1 MTIGFV
7 IQILLLIIDAV
18 ILVAT
23 LPALYRFIRGKSFP
37 MDSIKACC
45 ALLAASFING
55 FFVHIDDG
63 TALFDSDNFTRVISA
78 AITGGAFILLL
89 WVLLKTEK
97 AMSHCGKP

>member
-7 IQILLLIIDAV
+7 IQMLLLIIDAV

-37 MDSIKACC
+37 MDGIKACC
-45 ALLAASFING
+45 SLLAASFING
-55 FFVHIDDG
+55 FFVRMDDG
-63 TALFDSDNFTRVISA
+63 ITLFDSNDFARVISA
-78 AITGGAFILLL
+78 AITGGAFMLLL